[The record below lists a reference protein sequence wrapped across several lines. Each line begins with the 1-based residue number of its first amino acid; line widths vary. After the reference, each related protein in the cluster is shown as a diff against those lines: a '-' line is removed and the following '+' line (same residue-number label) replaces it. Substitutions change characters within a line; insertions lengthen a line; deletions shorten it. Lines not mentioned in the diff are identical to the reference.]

1 MLEKEINSMLYSTPT
16 LLLKYLHYYWVAA
29 NAKGHGIHSPF
40 VFKFIQEILNSKS
53 SLEQIEN
60 SAPVVNK
67 ILQEIEAASS
77 SKLHPKIKLVIAR
90 LLQSNHPVSFSVTGD
105 MKPFDADSAI
115 NTNAKIGLTESVES
129 IDFAFIGNG
138 QNKETMLQ
146 SASRL
151 IDKMHSNSWVILH
164 GLHADS
170 KMEAAWG
177 QLKKHANIRLTIDL
191 FSIGILFCRKE
202 QKEQEHFII
211 RY

>member
-1 MLEKEINSMLYSTPT
+1 MLYSTPT

-40 VFKFIQEILNSKS
+40 VFKFIQEILNATS
-53 SLEQIEN
+53 SLKEIEKN
-60 SAPVVNK
+60 TPAVNK
-67 ILQEIEAASS
+67 ILQEIEATNS

-105 MKPFDADSAI
+105 MNPFEADSTI
-115 NTNAKIGLTESVES
+115 NTNVKIGLIESVES
-129 IDFAFIGNG
+129 IDFAFIGQG
-138 QNKETMLQ
+138 QDEETMLQ

-164 GLHADS
+164 GIHTGS
-170 KMEAAWG
+170 NMEAAWN
-177 QLKKHANIRLTIDL
+177 QLKQHANIRLTIDL
-191 FSIGILFCRKE
+191 FAIGVLFCRKE

>member
-1 MLEKEINSMLYSTPT
+1 MLYSTPT

-40 VFKFIQEILNSKS
+40 VFKFIKEILNATS
-53 SLEQIEN
+53 SLKEIEKN
-60 SAPVVNK
+60 APAVNK

-77 SKLHPKIKLVIAR
+77 SKLNPKIKLVIAR

-105 MKPFDADSAI
+105 MKPLEADSTI
-115 NTNAKIGLTESVES
+115 NTTAKIGLIESVES
-129 IDFAFIGNG
+129 IDFAFIGQG
-138 QNKETMLQ
+138 QDEATMLQ

-170 KMEAAWG
+170 NMEAAWG
-177 QLKKHANIRLTIDL
+177 QLKKHANIRLTLDL

>member
-40 VFKFIQEILNSKS
+40 VFKFIQEILNAKS
-53 SLEQIEN
+53 SLEQIEKN
-60 SAPVVNK
+60 APAVNK

-77 SKLHPKIKLVIAR
+77 SKLHPKIKLLIAR
-90 LLQSNHPVSFSVTGD
+90 LLQSYHPITISVTGD
-105 MKPFDADSAI
+105 MKPFDADSKI
-115 NTNAKIGLTESVES
+115 NTNVKIGLIESVES
-129 IDFAFIGNG
+129 IDFAFIGQG
-138 QNKETMLQ
+138 QDEATMLQ

-170 KMEAAWG
+170 NMEAAWN
-177 QLKKHANIRLTIDL
+177 QLKQHANIRLTIDL
-191 FSIGILFCRKE
+191 FAIGVLFCRKE

>member
-1 MLEKEINSMLYSTPT
+1 MRYSTPT
-16 LLLKYLHYYWVAA
+16 VLLKYLQYYWVAS
-29 NAKGHGIHSPF
+29 NSKGHGIHSPF
-40 VFKFIQEILNSKS
+40 VFKFIQEILNGKS
-53 SLEQIEN
+53 PLIAIEN
-60 SAPVVNK
+60 NTPAVNE

-115 NTNAKIGLTESVES
+115 NTNAKIGSTQSVES
-129 IDFAFIGNG
+129 IDFAFIGKG

-151 IDKMHSNSWVILH
+151 FDKMHSNSWVILH
-164 GLHADS
+164 GIHADS
-170 KMEAAWG
+170 NMETVWNT
-177 QLKKHANIRLTIDL
+177 LKEHSNIRLSIDL
-191 FSIGILFCRKE
+191 FTIGILFCRKE

>member
-1 MLEKEINSMLYSTPT
+1 MRYSTPT
-16 LLLKYLHYYWVAA
+16 VLLKYLQYYWVAS
-29 NAKGHGIHSPF
+29 NSKGHGIHSPF
-40 VFKFIQEILNSKS
+40 VFKFIQEILNGKS
-53 SLEQIEN
+53 PLAAIEKN
-60 SAPVVNK
+60 TPAVNE

-115 NTNAKIGLTESVES
+115 NTNAKIGSTQSVES
-129 IDFAFIGNG
+129 IDFAFIGKG

-151 IDKMHSNSWVILH
+151 FDKMHSNSWLILH
-164 GLHADS
+164 GIHADS
-170 KMEAAWG
+170 NMETVWNT
-177 QLKKHANIRLTIDL
+177 LKEHSNIRLSIDL
-191 FSIGILFCRKE
+191 FTIGILFCRKE

>member
-1 MLEKEINSMLYSTPT
+1 MRYSTPT
-16 LLLKYLHYYWVAA
+16 VLLKYLQYYWVAS
-29 NAKGHGIHSPF
+29 NSKGHGIHSPF
-40 VFKFIQEILNSKS
+40 VFKFIQEILNGKS
-53 SLEQIEN
+53 PLTAIEN
-60 SAPVVNK
+60 NTPAVNE

-105 MKPFDADSAI
+105 KKPFDADSAI
-115 NTNAKIGLTESVES
+115 NTNAKIGSTQSVES
-129 IDFAFIGNG
+129 IDFAFIGEG

-151 IDKMHSNSWVILH
+151 FDKMHSNSWVILH
-164 GLHADS
+164 GIHADS
-170 KMEAAWG
+170 NMETVWNT
-177 QLKKHANIRLTIDL
+177 LKEHSNIRLSIDL
-191 FSIGILFCRKE
+191 FTIGILFCRKE

>member
-1 MLEKEINSMLYSTPT
+1 MRYSTPT
-16 LLLKYLHYYWVAA
+16 VLLKYLQYYWVAS
-29 NAKGHGIHSPF
+29 NSKGHGIHSPF
-40 VFKFIQEILNSKS
+40 VFKFIQEILNGESP
-53 SLEQIEN
+53 LTAIEN
-60 SAPVVNK
+60 NTPAVK
-67 ILQEIEAASS
+67 QILDQIEAAVSAP
-77 SKLHPKIKLVIAR
+77 LTPKNKIVIAR
-90 LLQSNHPVSFSVTGD
+90 LLQWLNPITILVTGD
-105 MKPFDADSAI
+105 KKPFDADSAI
-115 NTNAKIGLTESVES
+115 NTNAKIGLTQSVES
-129 IDFAFIGNG
+129 IDFAFIGKG

-170 KMEAAWG
+170 NMEAAWG

>member
-1 MLEKEINSMLYSTPT
+1 MLYSTPT

-53 SLEQIEN
+53 SLVQIEN
-60 SAPVVNK
+60 GAPVVNK

-115 NTNAKIGLTESVES
+115 NTNAKIGSTQSVES
-129 IDFAFIGNG
+129 IDFAFIGKG

-151 IDKMHSNSWVILH
+151 FDKMHSNSWLILH
-164 GLHADS
+164 GIHADS
-170 KMEAAWG
+170 NMETVWNT
-177 QLKKHANIRLTIDL
+177 LKEHSNIRLSIDL
-191 FSIGILFCRKE
+191 FTIGILFCRKE

>member
-1 MLEKEINSMLYSTPT
+1 MLYSTPT

-40 VFKFIQEILNSKS
+40 VFKFIKEILNATS
-53 SLEQIEN
+53 SLKEIEKN
-60 SAPVVNK
+60 APAVNK

-77 SKLHPKIKLVIAR
+77 SKLNPKIKLVIAR

-105 MKPFDADSAI
+105 MKPFEADSTI
-115 NTNAKIGLTESVES
+115 NTTAKIESVES
-129 IDFAFIGNG
+129 IDFAFIGQG
-138 QNKETMLQ
+138 QDEATMLQ

-170 KMEAAWG
+170 NMEAAWG

-191 FSIGILFCRKE
+191 FSIGILFC
-202 QKEQEHFII
+202 
-211 RY
+211 

>member
-1 MLEKEINSMLYSTPT
+1 MRYSTPT
-16 LLLKYLHYYWVAA
+16 VLLKYLQYYWVAS
-29 NAKGHGIHSPF
+29 NSKGHGIHSPF
-40 VFKFIQEILNSKS
+40 VFKFIQDILNGKS
-53 SLEQIEN
+53 PLTAIEN
-60 SAPVVNK
+60 NTPAVNE

-115 NTNAKIGLTESVES
+115 NTNAKIGSTQSVES
-129 IDFAFIGNG
+129 IDFAFIGKG

-151 IDKMHSNSWVILH
+151 FDKMHSNSWVILH
-164 GLHADS
+164 GIHADS
-170 KMEAAWG
+170 NMETVWNT
-177 QLKKHANIRLTIDL
+177 LKEHSNIRLSIDL
-191 FSIGILFCRKE
+191 FTIGILFSRKE

>member
-1 MLEKEINSMLYSTPT
+1 MRYSTPT
-16 LLLKYLHYYWVAA
+16 VLLKYLQYYWVAS
-29 NAKGHGIHSPF
+29 NSKGHGIHSPF
-40 VFKFIQEILNSKS
+40 VFKFIQEILNGKS
-53 SLEQIEN
+53 PLTAIEN
-60 SAPVVNK
+60 NTPAVNE

-115 NTNAKIGLTESVES
+115 NTNAKIGSTQSVES
-129 IDFAFIGNG
+129 IDFAFIGKG

-151 IDKMHSNSWVILH
+151 FDKMHSNSWVILH
-164 GLHADS
+164 GIHADS
-170 KMEAAWG
+170 NMETVWNT
-177 QLKKHANIRLTIDL
+177 LKEHSNIRLSIDL
-191 FSIGILFCRKE
+191 FTIGILFCRKE